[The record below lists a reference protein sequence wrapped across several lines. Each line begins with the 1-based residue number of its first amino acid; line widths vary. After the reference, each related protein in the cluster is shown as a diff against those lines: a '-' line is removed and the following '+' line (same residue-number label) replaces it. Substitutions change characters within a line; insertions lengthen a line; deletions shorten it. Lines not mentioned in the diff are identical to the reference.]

1 MDMIYTLKIQGDWL
15 LGVEDIKDVRE
26 FVKENL
32 IKILELWKGIEK
44 FDVVTDF
51 EDIPT
56 KKGDKFKFKA
66 MVLNDEGLIEIYKV
80 NVWYGRKSDK
90 EVRVKWTVR
99 GPVRPDVSEVKV
111 FSEQTGNKQ
120 VLEAYQLV

>member
-1 MDMIYTLKIQGDWL
+1 MDMIYTLKVQGDWL
-15 LGVEDIKDVRE
+15 IGVEDIKDVRQ
-26 FVKENL
+26 FIKENL
-32 IKILELWKGIEK
+32 MKLLEMWKGVEK

-56 KKGDKFKFKA
+56 KKGEKFKFKA
-66 MVLNDEGLIEIYKV
+66 MVLNGEGLIEIYKF

-99 GPVRPDVSEVKV
+99 GPVRPDVSEIK
-111 FSEQTGNKQ
+111 FFGEKTGNKE
-120 VLEAYQLV
+120 VLEVYQLV